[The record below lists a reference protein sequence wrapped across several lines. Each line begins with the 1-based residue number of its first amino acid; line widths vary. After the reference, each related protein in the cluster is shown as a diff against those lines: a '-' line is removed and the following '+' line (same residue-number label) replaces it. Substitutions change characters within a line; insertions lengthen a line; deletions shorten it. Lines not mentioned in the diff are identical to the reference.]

1 MSLVSCHSS
10 PCHMENTKG
19 WCQVDSTPFPK
30 EGPSSLRI
38 QSRVSRLM
46 PLESMP
52 HGKHQGMGWS
62 GLDSIPEG
70 TPAFLK
76 NPKSCL
82 SSHATRVHATWKR
95 PRDGLESGLDSIRRG
110 TPIFLEN
117 PKSCLS
123 SHAIWKTLK
132 DGVEWTHVEQ
142 DASER

>member
-1 MSLVSCHSS
+1 MG
-10 PCHMENTKG
+10 K
-19 WCQVDSTPFPK
+19 TPRDG
-30 EGPSSLRI
+30 E
-38 QSRVSRLM
+38 
-46 PLESMP
+46 E
-52 HGKHQGMGWS
+52 S
-62 GLDSIPEG
+62 GLDSIPRGMLNSLEG
-70 TPAFLK
+70 
-76 NPKSCL
+76 PKSFL